1 MSESRTAR
9 EWTLTYA
16 EHGWRVYPIEAG
28 RKKALFTGW
37 QTSATTD
44 PDLIRRQW
52 PREPYANV
60 GLICGEAFAVFD
72 IEAPHLPAFFA
83 YLDGHGYVLPETPV
97 NSTGRGGLHLYVK
110 PVDRVSTTR
119 KLLLEGAHIGEFKT
133 TGGVLAPPSVTA
145 GQYRWLWL
153 PDDLIPAEAPEWLTT
168 LISEPA
174 QTRSVSRG
182 RACART
188 PDPGAALDAL
198 ACAVRDEPAGN
209 RNSILFW
216 AACRA
221 FEEGIRPDI
230 AEAVL
235 RRAANSAG
243 LEDAEAQATIES
255 ALKRQGVAA

>member
-119 KLLLEGAHIGEFKT
+119 KLLLAGTHIGEFKT
-133 TGGVLAPPSVTA
+133 SGGVVAPPSVTE

-153 PDDLIPAEAPEWLTT
+153 PDDLITAEAPAWLTT
-168 LISEPA
+168 LIGEPA
-174 QTRSVSRG
+174 QPTGETRREP
-182 RACART
+182 AA
-188 PDPGAALDAL
+188 DPAAALDAL
-198 ACAVRDEPAGN
+198 ARAVRDESQGN

-221 FEEGIRPDI
+221 VEEGIRPDI

-235 RRAANSAG
+235 CRAARSAG
-243 LEDAEAQATIES
+243 LDDAEVLATIES
-255 ALKRQGVAA
+255 ALRRQGVAA